1 MGLGTRSCDQTFSMT
16 ESGSEILS
24 ETVIISKYVFQSER
38 DRGVIFHALAGER
51 PSKVLCFCSHT
62 GGSRVLFNRE
72 LPVGAQVFMG
82 HQWGVLQQKL
92 FEKLV

>member
-1 MGLGTRSCDQTFSMT
+1 MGLGSPPCEQTFSVT

-51 PSKVLCFCSHT
+51 PCKVVCFSPYR
-62 GGSRVLFNRE
+62 GGARVLYNKG

-92 FEKLV
+92 FEK